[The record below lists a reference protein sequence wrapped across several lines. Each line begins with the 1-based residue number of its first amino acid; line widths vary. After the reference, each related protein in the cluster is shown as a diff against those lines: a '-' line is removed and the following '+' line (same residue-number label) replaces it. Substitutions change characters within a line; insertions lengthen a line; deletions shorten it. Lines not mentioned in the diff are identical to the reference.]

1 MPAEITLSACKYFS
15 VKSKQGYMNGCF
27 YAFDRRLPAGPCKP
41 GCYVVQGDEL
51 KQACP
56 EDPWLKHARAWATPS
71 RGMSH
76 SMPRHAPGFT
86 RILIG
91 TAELSRGCVQA

>member
-41 GCYVVQGDEL
+41 GCYLYKVMSSSKLALRTHGSNMPEL
-51 KQACP
+51 GPHQAG
-56 EDPWLKHARAWATPS
+56 A
-71 RGMSH
+71 
-76 SMPRHAPGFT
+76 
-86 RILIG
+86 
-91 TAELSRGCVQA
+91 